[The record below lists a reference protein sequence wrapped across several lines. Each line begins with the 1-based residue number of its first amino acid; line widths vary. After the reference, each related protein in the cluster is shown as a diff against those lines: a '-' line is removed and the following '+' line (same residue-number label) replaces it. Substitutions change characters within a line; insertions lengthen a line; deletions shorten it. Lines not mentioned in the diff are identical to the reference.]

1 MPHRR
6 RLAALALLF
15 TAATVGTCVYPT
27 EHDSAVHVSIT
38 PLKILIR
45 GNDTVVTATAWQ
57 MRGPGDSVAIP
68 NVAFVWTSSDPKI
81 ATVDNAGHITGVKSG
96 TVYIRAAA
104 ANFDKDARSA
114 VDTVRVA
121 ASLEVDSLRPGLA
134 RYGALVTAFGPGAD
148 DVVLAT
154 IHNTPLFP
162 YPFSATRDS
171 TGYGRQT
178 FWLMPPAEP
187 DTAIFIGNGV
197 VTSDHDTTIVVR
209 RDIYEPDDTV
219 PYNFDLDAARPWPG
233 TILAP
238 VLIFN
243 PALFFEPLK
252 RDQTFGADWYRLSQ
266 TSGRDLTIILTAPSV
281 PKTFSTFI
289 TDSLAW
295 DSPNQTYVIG
305 PDSWTFGP
313 TSHDC
318 HGLGFGPSEAAGDS
332 TIVAFKSVP
341 PGVLHAIAIYTQA
354 ARYGLVVLEGYVSE
368 LPADAHEDDNS
379 CNAADL
385 RGAPA
390 PPFRDTLAIE
400 NPHDIDWIRF
410 HLAALTTVQF
420 RLHAFAGIHPD
431 SLKDL
436 DLYVLK
442 VPNPGDVALQLV
454 FADTAAG
461 SDVNGTALLA
471 AGDYYAVVL
480 DFAGTATYY
489 EICVA
494 NVLTGCP
501 GGPWPAPPP
510 GAAPAAGA
518 SSVQTGPAPPR
529 AKDWPRRGR
538 VAAQVAPLVRARRP

>member
-15 TAATVGTCVYPT
+15 TAATVGRCVYPT

-252 RDQTFGADWYRLSQ
+252 RDQAS
-266 TSGRDLTIILTAPSV
+266 
-281 PKTFSTFI
+281 
-289 TDSLAW
+289 
-295 DSPNQTYVIG
+295 
-305 PDSWTFGP
+305 
-313 TSHDC
+313 
-318 HGLGFGPSEAAGDS
+318 GDS

-410 HLAALTTVQF
+410 HLAGLTTVQF

-461 SDVNGTALLA
+461 SDVNGAALLA
-471 AGDYYAVVL
+471 AGDY
-480 DFAGTATYY
+480 
-489 EICVA
+489 
-494 NVLTGCP
+494 
-501 GGPWPAPPP
+501 
-510 GAAPAAGA
+510 
-518 SSVQTGPAPPR
+518 
-529 AKDWPRRGR
+529 
-538 VAAQVAPLVRARRP
+538 

>member
-1 MPHRR
+1 M
-6 RLAALALLF
+6 
-15 TAATVGTCVYPT
+15 
-27 EHDSAVHVSIT
+27 
-38 PLKILIR
+38 
-45 GNDTVVTATAWQ
+45 
-57 MRGPGDSVAIP
+57 
-68 NVAFVWTSSDPKI
+68 
-81 ATVDNAGHITGVKSG
+81 
-96 TVYIRAAA
+96 
-104 ANFDKDARSA
+104 
-114 VDTVRVA
+114 
-121 ASLEVDSLRPGLA
+121 
-134 RYGALVTAFGPGAD
+134 
-148 DVVLAT
+148 
-154 IHNTPLFP
+154 
-162 YPFSATRDS
+162 
-171 TGYGRQT
+171 
-178 FWLMPPAEP
+178 
-187 DTAIFIGNGV
+187 
-197 VTSDHDTTIVVR
+197 
-209 RDIYEPDDTV
+209 
-219 PYNFDLDAARPWPG
+219 
-233 TILAP
+233 
-238 VLIFN
+238 
-243 PALFFEPLK
+243 
-252 RDQTFGADWYRLSQ
+252 SQ

-305 PDSWTFGP
+305 SDSWTFGP

-390 PPFRDTLAIE
+390 SPFRDTLAIE

-518 SSVQTGPAPPR
+518 SSVQTAPAPPR